1 MEKLCKIRDIQ
12 RAIARFEACFENSYG
27 ICLNEGM
34 ALCSLAKADRLSSG
48 ELGELL
54 GLTSSNT
61 SKVINSIE
69 SKGLVARELG
79 SGDKRRMFLQ
89 LTAKGRALLA
99 SVQYEETEL
108 CALAEALSNYEL

>member
-1 MEKLCKIRDIQ
+1 MEKLCKIRDLQ
-12 RAIARFEACFENSYG
+12 RAVNQFETDFEKLYD

-34 ALCSLAKADRLSSG
+34 ALCSLAKAERLSSG

-69 SKGLVARELG
+69 EKGLIERVMG
-79 SGDKRRMFLQ
+79 TKDKRKMFFF
-89 LTAKGRALLA
+89 LTTKGKRLLDGIKCNDLGIP
-99 SVQYEETEL
+99 EL
-108 CALAEALSNYEL
+108 LKKAIE